1 MKTKT
6 TKPTTKPRRAAPR
19 RVASSATL
27 HLRRFNST
35 VAALHA
41 LRAALLSNDC
51 PAAIPAGERDAAV
64 QDLSRAL
71 AQLGNLRRHYGAEV
85 GK

>member
-1 MKTKT
+1 MANAKKT
-6 TKPTTKPRRAAPR
+6 TKRAAGR
-19 RVASSATL
+19 RGALSAAAL
-27 HLRRFNST
+27 QFRRFNST
-35 VAALHA
+35 VAALTA

-71 AQLGNLRRHYGAEV
+71 AQLGNLRRWYGA
-85 GK
+85 GGRRTR